1 MNAVNQ
7 TSIPEIYYLT
17 SRAQMKLTKES
28 VRPDLKLRHLV
39 CHANLVDNLLG
50 ELSARRRRQ
59 TLVKISDDAYD
70 AVAVSSDEEDDESS
84 MSDSSSDDDDA
95 EYMKQP
101 NYTYHPYQQEMLF
114 EDASSEFNE
123 LNPPPLYSVINTGIG
138 AN

>member
-28 VRPDLKLRHLV
+28 VRPDLQLRQLV

-50 ELSARRRRQ
+50 ELSTRRRNQ
-59 TLVKISDDAYD
+59 TMVKLADDVYD
-70 AVAVSSDEEDDESS
+70 SVAVTSSASSSDADEDDSEGL
-84 MSDSSSDDDDA
+84 SDSSSDDDE

-114 EDASSEFNE
+114 EDASSEYHGM
-123 LNPPPLYSVINTGIG
+123 NPPVYSVITV
-138 AN
+138 